1 VSQLSIE
8 LQPILHRKLFFL
20 LFLAFIVMTVIGTL
34 SHEFGHW
41 FAAWVS
47 GHDASISYAATHYT
61 GDVRLTPE
69 VWFWFTLGGPVLTML
84 TGTIG
89 VLLTLS
95 FRGRDHDLTLGQW
108 AVVFTSLFWLRQL
121 ANGLVISAVFI
132 VTGSAPARAD
142 EYWIARY
149 CGLPLW
155 SIVIATAA
163 IGALV
168 LAYITFFVVPRH
180 QRRIFLAAGLCGG
193 VAGYLI
199 WLKWLGPVL
208 MPAP

>member
-1 VSQLSIE
+1 MSRTV
-8 LQPILHRKLFFL
+8 PIKLFFL
-20 LFLAFIVMTVIGTL
+20 LVLAFIVMTVIGTL

-47 GHDASISYAATHYT
+47 GHDASISYAATHLI
-61 GDVRLTPE
+61 GDVRLTPDARI
-69 VWFWFTLGGPVLTML
+69 WFTLGGPLQTML

-89 VLLTLS
+89 VLLSL
-95 FRGRDHDLTLGQW
+95 RYKGQDHDLAPGQW

-132 VTGSAPARAD
+132 VTGSAPTRVD

-149 CGLPLW
+149 YGLPLW
-155 SIVIATAA
+155 SIVIATSV

-180 QRRIFLAAGLCGG
+180 QRLTFLAAGLCGG

-199 WLKWLGPVL
+199 WLEWLGPVL